1 MTDKEILD
9 FILSE
14 REWQTFECKRASVK
28 PSKLLETVVAFAN
41 SEGGVL
47 VVGIE
52 DPQKA
57 DRSKRLF
64 GLSESSDNAG
74 EFLKLIEKDIDPQIK
89 LWNKFELEIINK
101 DGLKDKL
108 LICRISKSDDVHSL
122 RHGDT
127 YVRRGNQNVKVG
139 SQEIIR
145 LKYEKG
151 ALKFE
156 DELSGSNTLDGLDI
170 DLLNRF
176 KKELEGSG
184 VDTWQFL
191 KDNGLAVKHKD
202 RHELTKA
209 GVLIFARNPSIALK
223 GKFGIKISHYH
234 GTKPEFT
241 GEPNFLRRPFTIEG
255 PLLYQIEHTVK
266 YFRDAV
272 RSFPPKLK
280 HSIFQSSLLIPEW
293 AFQEAVTNAVI
304 HRNYSMQND
313 IQIRFFDNRIEIESP
328 GTFPGQVTINN
339 ILTER
344 YSRNPIIL
352 RTLNRFA
359 GAPNLDIGEGVNR
372 MFEVMRQKNLYESLY
387 VPPHISPH
395 SVLLVLFNLER
406 VEYWDIVNKFLEI
419 KYRITNQQARQITGI
434 RDTLRM
440 SRLLKMWVDKG
451 LLEKIGSTDKKAVYY
466 IRPGRNIPSTLFSSG
481 SDN

>member
-1 MTDKEILD
+1 VGAD
-9 FILSE
+9 
-14 REWQTFECKRASVK
+14 V
-28 PSKLLETVVAFAN
+28 LE
-41 SEGGVL
+41 
-47 VVGIE
+47 
-52 DPQKA
+52 
-57 DRSKRLF
+57 
-64 GLSESSDNAG
+64 
-74 EFLKLIEKDIDPQIK
+74 
-89 LWNKFELEIINK
+89 KFEKVAHVVPQWSFNDAFDEDDIRAFDERVRRGLGSPPEYIAELKI
-101 DGLKDKL
+101 DGLKIVL
-108 LICRISKSDDVHSL
+108 
-122 RHGDT
+122 T
-127 YVRRGNQNVKVG
+127 
-139 SQEIIR
+139 
-145 LKYEKG
+145 YEKG

-176 KKELEGSG
+176 KKELEGSDI
-184 VDTWQFL
+184 DTWQFL

-359 GAPNLDIGEGVNR
+359 GAPNLDIGEGVGLGIQGTPAFLVNGR
-372 MFEVMRQKNLYESLY
+372 PISGAQSFEA
-387 VPPHISPH
+387 
-395 SVLLVLFNLER
+395 F
-406 VEYWDIVNKFLEI
+406 
-419 KYRITNQQARQITGI
+419 QQLIEDELAR
-434 RDTLRM
+434 
-440 SRLLKMWVDKG
+440 S
-451 LLEKIGSTDKKAVYY
+451 A
-466 IRPGRNIPSTLFSSG
+466 
-481 SDN
+481 